1 MLDPTASDYC
11 NIAPTEKPRL
21 LVVIDTEEEFDWSR
35 AFSRNNTSVQSMK
48 WIDRVQ
54 EIFDSYGI
62 TPVYVI
68 DYPIASQPSGYQPLV
83 DIHAD
88 GRCIIGAHLHPWVN
102 PPFEEEVNQT
112 NSFAGNL
119 PRMLEHT
126 KLKILSD
133 CIGEKFGRRPKI
145 YKAGRYGVGPHTAN
159 ILEQEDYDVDLS
171 VCPYMNYSHE
181 KGPDYSASS
190 PWPYWFG
197 TKRRILEVPLTV
209 GYTGL
214 FRRWGAPFHRLA
226 TSPLLTKL
234 HVPGILARLQ
244 LLNKSWLSPEGYHTQ
259 EHCQLIRALYHE
271 GLRVFSF
278 AFHSPSVAPG
288 HTPYVQ
294 SDSDL
299 EDFLNRCRAL
309 FDFFFGEMQGIASTP
324 LMLREELRQP

>member
-1 MLDPTASDYC
+1 MLRPATSDYC
-11 NIAPTEKPRL
+11 YIPPEEKPRL
-21 LVVIDTEEEFDWSR
+21 VVVIDTEEEFDWSQT
-35 AFSRNNTSVQSMK
+35 FSRSNTSVQSMK

-54 EIFDSYGI
+54 SIFDSYGI
-62 TPVYVI
+62 TPIYVI
-68 DYPIASQPSGYQPLV
+68 DYPVTSQSDGYQPLV

-119 PRMLEHT
+119 PGMLEHS

-145 YKAGRYGVGPHTAN
+145 YKAGRYGVGPHTAG
-159 ILEQEDYDVDLS
+159 ILELEGYEVDLS
-171 VCPYMNYSHE
+171 VCPYMNYAHE
-181 KGPDYSASS
+181 SGPDYSASS

-197 TKRRILEVPLTV
+197 TTRRILELPLTV

-214 FRRWGAPFHRLA
+214 LRQWGPTLHRLV
-226 TSPLLTKL
+226 TNPLLTNL
-234 HVPGILARLQ
+234 HVPGIFARLQ
-244 LLNKSWLSPEGYHTQ
+244 LLNKSWLSPEGYLIQ
-259 EHCQLIRALYHE
+259 EHRQVVRALFQE

-278 AFHSPSVAPG
+278 AFHSPSVTPG

-299 EDFLNRCRAL
+299 EAFLDRCRQFL
-309 FDFFFGEMQGIASTP
+309 IFSLERCKASPP
-324 LMLREELRQP
+324 LQ